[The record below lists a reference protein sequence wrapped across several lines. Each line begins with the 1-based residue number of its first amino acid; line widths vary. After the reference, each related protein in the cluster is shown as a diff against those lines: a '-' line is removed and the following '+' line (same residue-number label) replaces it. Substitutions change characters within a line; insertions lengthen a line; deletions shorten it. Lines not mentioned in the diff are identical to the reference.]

1 MNLKTLHNNVYNSY
15 PGASSFWLSS
25 RKPKRPLLIRGYIR
39 NCSTLIKQ
47 MKYWNI
53 IFCILGILPLGFVI
67 PILLFYFHAGQLLG
81 RLPRYNQPDPKELDI
96 YSDYSPLV
104 DLTGKIWLISFPV
117 WLILTITYLIFR
129 RKHIQWTPIAISG
142 ALQLLGIIIL
152 LSGIFQW
159 YID

>member
-1 MNLKTLHNNVYNSY
+1 
-15 PGASSFWLSS
+15 
-25 RKPKRPLLIRGYIR
+25 
-39 NCSTLIKQ
+39 

-142 ALQLLGIIIL
+142 ALQLLGGERGNRTLGDFVFYRCHEFLVL
-152 LSGIFQW
+152 LSKP
-159 YID
+159 YKHRA